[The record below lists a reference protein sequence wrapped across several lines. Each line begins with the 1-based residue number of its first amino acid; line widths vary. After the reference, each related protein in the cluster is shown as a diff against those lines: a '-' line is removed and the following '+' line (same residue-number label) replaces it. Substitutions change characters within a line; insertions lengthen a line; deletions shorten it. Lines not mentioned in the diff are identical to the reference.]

1 MERIL
6 RGSLILLLMLG
17 LSACTLFSSDE
28 EAVRTP
34 KPLRSIAEEK
44 VKLVKVWSKNVGR
57 GVGKRFES
65 LEPAIDDDKVFV
77 SDAKGTVFA
86 LDRDSGKELWKKK
99 LNIWVGGGVSA
110 HAGMVLLGTLNGE
123 VIALSQGTGDELWRE
138 QVSSEILSA
147 PVTDGVY
154 VSVQSIDDHLTVLDA
169 ESGEYLWRQEALQP
183 ALTLRGSA
191 SPLIF
196 RKAVFS
202 GFSNGEAKAFR
213 LENGAPLW
221 STRVAVPKGS
231 TELDRMVDIKAA
243 PLIVGDTIFFV
254 SFQGNVAALDLYTG
268 RARWAKEL
276 SSYES
281 MTEGFGSIYLTSEES
296 YVSSIDQR
304 TGESNWRQE
313 GFEFRQLS
321 APAAFSNYVVVG
333 DGEGYIHLLS
343 QVDGRQVGRF
353 KVDSSRIKAQP
364 LVDGELV
371 LVLSADGELVAL
383 KEKVSK

>member
-1 MERIL
+1 
-6 RGSLILLLMLG
+6 
-17 LSACTLFSSDE
+17 
-28 EAVRTP
+28 
-34 KPLRSIAEEK
+34 
-44 VKLVKVWSKNVGR
+44 
-57 GVGKRFES
+57 
-65 LEPAIDDDKVFV
+65 
-77 SDAKGTVFA
+77 
-86 LDRDSGKELWKKK
+86 
-99 LNIWVGGGVSA
+99 
-110 HAGMVLLGTLNGE
+110 
-123 VIALSQGTGDELWRE
+123 
-138 QVSSEILSA
+138 
-147 PVTDGVY
+147 
-154 VSVQSIDDHLTVLDA
+154 
-169 ESGEYLWRQEALQP
+169 
-183 ALTLRGSA
+183 
-191 SPLIF
+191 
-196 RKAVFS
+196 
-202 GFSNGEAKAFR
+202 
-213 LENGAPLW
+213 
-221 STRVAVPKGS
+221 
-231 TELDRMVDIKAA
+231 MVDIKAA